1 MEDLF
6 AVTNPL
12 LGEEAMAV
20 LVQVGLVEQVQEKLY
35 LVEVVAL
42 EQEVVTLKQ
51 NLVNEISGHS

>member
-1 MEDLF
+1 MEDLV

-51 NLVNEISGHS
+51 NLVNKISGHS